1 MACSQPTADG
11 REPPT
16 AERAALCMAIA
27 DLSAGGAQRVFTH
40 LANAWAAEGRPISL
54 VTLSAPGSDFF
65 RLAPEIRR
73 ISIDGLAPSKGPLA
87 AVTANLRRLKALRRA
102 FKACGAPRVLSFTGA
117 MNVLT
122 VLATRGLGLEVTI
135 SERNDPARQSLGRA
149 WDFLRRRTYPMA
161 DLVTANSRGAI
172 ATLERFVPVEKLA
185 FVPNPVVQGRSSEK
199 AELTGRTILNIG
211 RLATQKA
218 QDVLIAAFAE
228 VAADYPSWQLAIIGT
243 GESEAAL
250 RRQTDSLGLADRVHF
265 VGQVADPNPYYL
277 AAEIFALPSRFEG
290 TPNVLLEAMSAGMPC
305 IVSDASGGP
314 LEYVDDGETGLVVPA
329 DDCSALAGALRR
341 LIENPDL
348 RQALGEAA
356 RQRLRGHGAEAALE
370 AWTEA
375 LGLDPLPAGRL
386 SATAGA
392 PG

>member
-1 MACSQPTADG
+1 
-11 REPPT
+11 
-16 AERAALCMAIA
+16 
-27 DLSAGGAQRVFTH
+27 GGAQRVFTH

-102 FKACGAPRVLSFTGA
+102 FKACGAPRVLAFTGA

-149 WDFLRRRTYPMA
+149 WDLLRRRTYPMA
-161 DLVTANSRGAI
+161 DRVTANSRGAI
-172 ATLERFVPVEKLA
+172 ATLERFVPAEKLA
-185 FVPNPVVQGRSSEK
+185 FVPNPVVQDRSS
-199 AELTGRTILNIG
+199 ARADLAGPTILNVG
-211 RLATQKA
+211 RLAPQKA
-218 QDVLIAAFAE
+218 QDVLIDAFAA
-228 VAADYPSWQLAIIGT
+228 VAADHLGWQLAIVGT

-250 RRQTDSLGLADRVHF
+250 RRQAGDLGIADRVHF

-277 AAEIFALPSRFEG
+277 AAEVFALPSRFEG

-314 LEYVDDGETGLVVPA
+314 LEYVDDGKTGLVVPA
-329 DDCSALAGALRR
+329 DDWQALVGALRR

-356 RQRLRGHGAEAALE
+356 RQRLRGHGAEAVLE

-386 SATAGA
+386 SAEADARG
-392 PG
+392 